1 MLMRVV
7 LSLLIGLLTL
17 PVYADRVGEVTLV
30 IGKPQATVGGQQTV
44 LERGTSITV
53 GMQIETGTGSHA
65 HIRFVDGT
73 VISVR
78 PESQLSVSAYRIE
91 RDTVAEFRLNLT
103 RGTTRTISGP
113 GLQSA
118 KDRFRLNTPIAAI
131 GIRGTDFSTRVTEAS
146 TEVSVHS
153 GAVIVSP
160 LGEEGCS
167 VAALGP
173 CMGSLA
179 RELSGGTDQ
188 ILRLRTGQREVQSV
202 PTLLSEPL
210 SRTSSDRESSAE
222 THGDSG
228 ESENSGRD
236 QTLLSARVAST
247 ESVLPYVTEPIPFN
261 DRPDDLVGQSG
272 ALIWGHWFNPP
283 RGDAWSPAAIELL
296 QSYQPTVS
304 NANYGLFRAPQASGP
319 LSPGLPRVALQLTA
333 ADATL
338 TLDARTTAAQVTEG
352 YLLLDFSNSSFLS
365 QLSVDTDRAG
375 VVQLNGAGLV
385 APTGIF
391 VSRSASDRMAGAL
404 SSDGLEAGML
414 FEKRAGDGV
423 VQGISLWGQ

>member
-1 MLMRVV
+1 MGVRCII
-7 LSLLIGLLTL
+7 SLLVGLLSG
-17 PVYADRVGEVTLV
+17 PVMAATVGEVTLV
-30 IGKPQATVGGQQTV
+30 IGAPEALVDEQQIA
-44 LERGTSITV
+44 LERGTPIRV
-53 GMQIETGTGSHA
+53 GMQVQTGAGSHA

-73 VISVR
+73 VVSVR
-78 PESQLSVSAYRIE
+78 PESRLSVSAYRV
-91 RDTVAEFRLNLT
+91 DGDAVAEFRLTLA
-103 RGTTRTISGP
+103 RGTARTISGS

-118 KDRFRLNTPIAAI
+118 RDRFRLNTPIAAI

-146 TEVSVHS
+146 TEVSVHA

-160 LGEEGCS
+160 LGEGCS

-173 CMGSLA
+173 CVGSLA

-188 ILRLRTGQREVQSV
+188 ILRLRAGQRDVQSV

-210 SRTSSDRESSAE
+210 SRAQSDPESSTE
-222 THGDSG
+222 VRDGDS
-228 ESENSGRD
+228 ESQNTGRD
-236 QTLLSARVAST
+236 QTLLSSRIAST
-247 ESVLPYVTEPIPFN
+247 ESVLPYVTEPIPFD
-261 DRPDDLVGQSG
+261 DRPDDLVGQDG

-283 RGDAWSPAAIELL
+283 RGDTWSPAAIELL
-296 QSYQPTVS
+296 QGYQPTVS
-304 NANYGLFRAPQASGP
+304 NANYGLFRAPESSGP
-319 LSPGLPRVALQLTA
+319 LSPSLPRVALQLTA

-338 TLDARTTAAQVTEG
+338 TMDARTTAAQVMEG